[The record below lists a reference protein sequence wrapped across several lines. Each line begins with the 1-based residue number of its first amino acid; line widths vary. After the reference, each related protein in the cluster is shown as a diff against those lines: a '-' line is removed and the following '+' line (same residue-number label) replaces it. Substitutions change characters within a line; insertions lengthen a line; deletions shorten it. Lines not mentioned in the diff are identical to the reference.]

1 MKSVQIKSVGVE
13 FPTNVTT
20 VGVDIIETN
29 GRITRVLE
37 TISVA
42 VEGVYPAMNS
52 ELFDKVLVHLKE
64 AGIDVMTTQTA
75 E

>member
-1 MKSVQIKSVGVE
+1 MKTIQIKSVGVE
-13 FPTNVTT
+13 FPSNTTT
-20 VGVDIIETN
+20 VSVDVIETT

-37 TISVA
+37 SVN
-42 VEGVYPAMNS
+42 VVVDGIYNNMNS
-52 ELFDKVLVHLKE
+52 TLFEQVLTHLKE